1 MASPTYREIN
11 LGKIFNGKSSYELAV
26 EHGKFIGTE
35 EQYVQKEQKAYDD
48 IVKYGNNLKQ
58 ELEGIM
64 NVPEKITKRMNNL
77 GTMHSELSLDT
88 VYVNNTSSDKVDYNE
103 DKSLIYVC
111 NYKSAMYIGYET
123 EVDGVQLRLDFLT
136 GLSIRHRVESIWGDW
151 NSFVIAKDNEEVE

>member
-64 NVPEKITKRMNNL
+64 NVPDKITKRSRRC
-77 GTMHSELSLDT
+77 GKYSETRPVPWRDP
-88 VYVNNTSSDKVDYNE
+88 
-103 DKSLIYVC
+103 
-111 NYKSAMYIGYET
+111 
-123 EVDGVQLRLDFLT
+123 
-136 GLSIRHRVESIWGDW
+136 RHRCDHARGVPQEY
-151 NSFVIAKDNEEVE
+151 